1 MPNLTRLGLPG
12 TEQAWAALGFTVT
25 DGTFRVGQV
34 TCVLGEAAWGFDETH
49 AAPDTLGVPYLGA
62 ADSRAD
68 RQPRPAPG
76 GTPPDHP
83 GPGASG
89 DAAPDPV
96 ATAHPNGVTIIDHVV
111 YWAPEMDAA
120 VADLSAVLGIP
131 PRRRFFPRG
140 PEGPEMAFYR
150 VGEPFIEAVAS
161 GLPAALVGVAF
172 LTPDLDSAV
181 AAVRAAGGPIG
192 DPKPAV
198 QGGRIAGVWR
208 GHVHWGVAFM
218 EPKPRP

>member
-12 TEQAWAALGFTVT
+12 SEQAWAALGFTVT

-62 ADSRAD
+62 AE
-68 RQPRPAPG
+68 PRTAGTLRPEPG
-76 GTPPDHP
+76 VSPREH
-83 GPGASG
+83 AG
-89 DAAPDPV
+89 DDDV
-96 ATAHPNGVTIIDHVV
+96 AIAHPNGVTIIDHVV

-161 GLPAALVGVAF
+161 GLPPALVGVAF
-172 LTPDLDSAV
+172 LTTDLDAAV
-181 AAVRAAGGPIG
+181 AAVRATGGPIG

-208 GHVHWGVAFM
+208 GHVNWGIAFM

>member
-12 TEQAWAALGFTVT
+12 SEQAWAALGFTIT

-62 ADSRAD
+62 AEPSTAETLRPEPGVS
-68 RQPRPAPG
+68 PREHA
-76 GTPPDHP
+76 
-83 GPGASG
+83 G
-89 DAAPDPV
+89 DADV
-96 ATAHPNGVTIIDHVV
+96 AIVHPNGVTIIDHVV

-161 GLPAALVGVAF
+161 GLPPALVGVAF
-172 LTPDLDSAV
+172 LTPDLDAAV
-181 AAVRAAGGPIG
+181 AAVRATGGPIG

-208 GHVHWGVAFM
+208 GHVNWGIAFM